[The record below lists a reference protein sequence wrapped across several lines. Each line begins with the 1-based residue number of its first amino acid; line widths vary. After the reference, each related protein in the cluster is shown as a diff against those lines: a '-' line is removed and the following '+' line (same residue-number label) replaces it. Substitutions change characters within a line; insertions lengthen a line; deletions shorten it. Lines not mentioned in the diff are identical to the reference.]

1 MLSLSTGLFI
11 DTDTSNL
18 HLESPLGKDVL
29 INGVAINGVLIELMA
44 RMQLLEGENAALK
57 AVLEGHGG
65 SIADVNTLALSRNDA
80 FCNPVLP

>member
-1 MLSLSTGLFI
+1 MLSVIQLTPI
-11 DTDTSNL
+11 
-18 HLESPLGKDVL
+18 E
-29 INGVAINGVLIELMA
+29 INGVLIELMA